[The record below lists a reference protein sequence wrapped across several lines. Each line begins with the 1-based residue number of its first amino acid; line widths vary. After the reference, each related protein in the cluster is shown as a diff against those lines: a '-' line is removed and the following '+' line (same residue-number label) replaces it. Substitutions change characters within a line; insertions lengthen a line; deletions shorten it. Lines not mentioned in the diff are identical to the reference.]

1 MPLFARTCLHVTAD
15 NAAIRQCDAQ
25 GNPAMAAADTATTAS
40 PQQMLQ
46 QLNNL
51 SQRQKLAGAAAIA
64 LALALV
70 VGTLL
75 WTRAPEYAVLF
86 ANLEERDGGAIV
98 TALQQRNIPYS
109 IGSGGGAIMVPS
121 DRVHDVRLQLA
132 AEGLPKGGL
141 VGFEVMENQRL
152 GVSQFLEQVNYQ
164 RALEGELSRTVRS
177 ISSVAGAR
185 VHLAIPKQSGFLRDE
200 QRPSASVMVSLYPGR
215 VLDESQIA
223 GIVHLVSSSV
233 PKLSN
238 DDVSVVDHN
247 GDLLTRPPGT
257 GRDAALDAT
266 QLGYVR
272 ELEATYLRRVE
283 ALLEPLV
290 GAGNFRAQVAA
301 DVDFSRIEETAESYT
316 PNPAPDQAIRSQQT
330 SEQFSGVAGPGGV
343 PGALTN
349 QPPVPAEAPIVDPDP
364 DADEDEANRRPVT
377 RNRSATLN
385 YELDRNIQHI
395 RHATGQVRKLSVAV
409 VVRDRTETMPNGQT
423 RDVTLTPEQM
433 QRITALVR
441 GAIGFDEARGDV
453 VQISSAPFA
462 AGEVP
467 EPLELPLWKD
477 PDVVEPAK
485 LAAKYLALALAL
497 AFAYFGVIRP
507 LMRTLTT
514 PPQPAPGAAAE
525 AGVGA
530 AEGDDGAPQEDF
542 MVKLSNKQSQK
553 NFDARLAQAR
563 EMAQADPKA
572 VANLIRSWMN
582 PAGNEEKRK

>member
-1 MPLFARTCLHVTAD
+1 
-15 NAAIRQCDAQ
+15 
-25 GNPAMAAADTATTAS
+25 MAAADTATTAS

-64 LALALV
+64 LAVALV

-75 WTRAPEYAVLF
+75 WTRAPDYAVLF

-98 TALQQRNIPYS
+98 TALQQRNVPYR
-109 IGSGGGAIMVPS
+109 IGPGGSAIMVPS

-164 RALEGELSRTVRS
+164 RALEGELSRTVQS
-177 ISSVAGAR
+177 ISSVAAAR
-185 VHLAIPKQSGFLRDE
+185 VHLAMPKQSGFLRDE

-215 VLDESQIA
+215 VLDGSQIA

-238 DDVSVVDHN
+238 DDVSVVDQN
-247 GDLLTRPPGT
+247 GDLLTRPPGA

-266 QLGYVR
+266 QLSYVR

-301 DVDFSRIEETAESYT
+301 DVDFSRIEETAESFT
-316 PNPAPDQAIRSQQT
+316 PNPAPEQAIRSQQT

-349 QPPVPAEAPIVDPDP
+349 QPPVPAEAPIVDPD
-364 DADEDEANRRPVT
+364 AGEGEDEADNRPVT

-423 RDVTLTPEQM
+423 REVTLTPEQM

-467 EPLELPLWKD
+467 EPVELPLWKD
-477 PDVVEPAK
+477 PEIVEPAK

-514 PPQPAPGAAAE
+514 PPQPAPGDAAE
-525 AGVGA
+525 AGAGT
-530 AEGDDGAPQEDF
+530 AEGDEGATQEDF

-553 NFDARLAQAR
+553 NFDARLSNAR

-582 PAGNEEKRK
+582 PTGNEEKRK

>member
-1 MPLFARTCLHVTAD
+1 MPLFARACLHAYAD

-64 LALALV
+64 LAVALV

-75 WTRAPEYAVLF
+75 WTRAPDYAVLF

-98 TALQQRNIPYS
+98 TALQQRNVPYR
-109 IGSGGGAIMVPS
+109 IGPGGSAIMVPS

-164 RALEGELSRTVRS
+164 RALEGELSRTVQS
-177 ISSVAGAR
+177 ISSVAAAR
-185 VHLAIPKQSGFLRDE
+185 VHLAMPKQSGFLRDE

-215 VLDESQIA
+215 VLDGSQIA

-238 DDVSVVDHN
+238 DDVSVVDQN
-247 GDLLTRPPGT
+247 GDLLTRPPGA

-266 QLGYVR
+266 QLSYVR

-301 DVDFSRIEETAESYT
+301 DVDFSRIEETAESFT
-316 PNPAPDQAIRSQQT
+316 PNPAPEQAIRSQQT

-349 QPPVPAEAPIVDPDP
+349 QPPVPAEAPIVDPD
-364 DADEDEANRRPVT
+364 AGEGEDEADNRPVT

-423 RDVTLTPEQM
+423 REVTLTPEQM

-467 EPLELPLWKD
+467 EPVELPLWKD
-477 PDVVEPAK
+477 PEIVEPAK

-514 PPQPAPGAAAE
+514 PPQPAPGDAAE
-525 AGVGA
+525 AGAGT
-530 AEGDDGAPQEDF
+530 AEGDEGATQEDF

-553 NFDARLAQAR
+553 NFDARLSNAR

-582 PAGNEEKRK
+582 PTGNEEKRK